1 MAEIIVKIPGELK
14 ELESASGIR
23 WQLAVEKKIREELE
37 EIARIERIVSRS
49 KMTQEQAD
57 SLADEVNESLS
68 KRYAKILKG

>member
-1 MAEIIVKIPGELK
+1 MAEIVVKIPGELK

-37 EIARIERIVSRS
+37 EIARIERIVSKS